1 MLHVLALLLAASPA
15 ADLDAIRS
23 SGTLRVLAV
32 RHLKSDEFFS
42 PGVEGPPGFDFEMLE
57 GFSRLQK
64 LRLEVVTVQGWD
76 ELIPALKEG
85 RGDVVAGR
93 FTITEPRKKLVTF
106 TSEVFP
112 SRNVVVTRKP
122 RPRVLNE
129 EQLRKEKVGT
139 IRGTSLA
146 EEVSAARVPPTNVDD
161 SFPPGGLPGGLK
173 NAKVTAVVLGVE
185 SAIAAQRYDPELEL
199 GAFLG
204 PPRSLAYALRKEDV
218 QLLAALNQYIENVR
232 RTPTWNRLVVKY
244 FGVSAPSI
252 LKTARETPVEGQ

>member
-1 MLHVLALLLAASPA
+1 VSVLQVLAVLLAASPA
-15 ADLDAIRS
+15 ADLEAIRS
-23 SGTLRVLAV
+23 AGTLRVLAV
-32 RHLKSDEFFS
+32 QHHKSDEFFS
-42 PGVEGPPGFDFEMLE
+42 PGVAGPPGFDYEMLDA
-57 GFSRLQK
+57 FAQFQK
-64 LRLEVVTVQGWD
+64 LRLQVVTVPGWD

-93 FTITEPRKKLVTF
+93 FTVTEARQRLVTF

-122 RPRVLNE
+122 RPPVLNV
-129 EQLRKEKVGT
+129 EQLRKERVGT

-146 EEVSAARVPPTNVDD
+146 EAVSTARVPPANVDD

-173 NAKVTAVVLGVE
+173 DAKVTAVVLGVE
-185 SAIAAQRYDPELEL
+185 SAIAAQRQDPELEL
-199 GAFLG
+199 GTFLG
-204 PPRSLAYALRKEDV
+204 PPRSLAYAVRKEDT
-218 QLLAALNQYIENVR
+218 QLLAALNAYVENVR

-252 LKTARETPVEGQ
+252 LRTAREQQ